1 MRYLFAPI
9 PFTGHVNPGLPMA
22 RELVRRGHVVRWYSS
37 PRFKH
42 AIENIGAHWVP
53 LRHALPLDE
62 ERLSEMWPDRPSEG
76 IAQMQ
81 HDIKNVFVE
90 FIRGA
95 LLDLEEEL
103 RREPADVL
111 IADNGSAVVE
121 ALHQK
126 LGIPWAVYGMS
137 VITMSSRDTAPFGL
151 ALQPSSTPLGRLR
164 NKFLY
169 WLVERVIFREASDYN
184 QRLRREVGLPPLR
197 RSIFDFAKDAD
208 LYLQSGVPSF
218 DYPRTDLP
226 DNVHFIGAPIPEPP
240 ANWTPP
246 AWWGQVS
253 HSPFRGQVSVST
265 HANGDLTPSL
275 RGQVSDST
283 HADRDLT
290 PSPWGQVSRKRVVLV
305 TQGTINNDFDQL
317 IRPAIRAL
325 ADENVLVIVTT
336 GSRNPE
342 EVEIDPLPAN
352 VRIERFIPYAHLMPH
367 VDLLLTNGGF
377 GSIQIA
383 LAHGVPVVAI
393 GKTEEKP
400 EIANRVNYAG
410 VGIGL
415 EVLIPTET
423 QIREA
428 VRTVLSVP
436 AYAARAE
443 AMRYEL
449 SGLDAAKI
457 GADLLEELAGRCD
470 VEEEALEQSA

>member
-9 PFTGHVNPGLPMA
+9 PFTGHVNPGLPIA
-22 RELVRRGHVVRWYSS
+22 RELVRRGHDVRWYSS
-37 PRFKH
+37 PRFKR
-42 AIENIGAHWVP
+42 AIENIGARWVP

-62 ERLSEMWPDRPSEG
+62 ENLDMWPDRPAEG

-81 HDIKNVFVE
+81 HDIKNLFIE

-95 LLDLEEEL
+95 LVDLEEEL
-103 RREPADVL
+103 RREPADVV

-121 ALHQK
+121 AIHQK

-137 VITMSSRDTAPFGL
+137 VLSMSSRDTAPFGL

-184 QRLRREVGLPPLR
+184 QQLRRDVGLPPLR

-246 AWWGQVS
+246 SWWGQVS
-253 HSPFRGQVSVST
+253 HSPFRGQVSDST
-265 HANGDLTPSL
+265 HAN
-275 RGQVSDST
+275 
-283 HADRDLT
+283 RDLT
-290 PSPWGQVSRKRVVLV
+290 PSPWGQVSGKRVVLV

-325 ADENVLVIVTT
+325 ADENVMVIVTT
-336 GSRNPE
+336 GSKNPE
-342 EVEIDPLPAN
+342 EVEIDPLPPN
-352 VRIERFIPYAHLMPH
+352 VRVERFIPYAHLMPH

-415 EVLIPTET
+415 KVLIPTET

-428 VRTVLSVP
+428 ARTVLSVP

-449 SGLDAAKI
+449 AGLDAAKI

-470 VEEEALEQSA
+470 VEEDAFEQSA

>member
-9 PFTGHVNPGLPMA
+9 PFTGHVNPGLPIA
-22 RELVRRGHVVRWYSS
+22 RELVRRGHDVRWYSS
-37 PRFKH
+37 PRFKR
-42 AIENIGAHWVP
+42 AIESVGARWVP
-53 LRHALPLDE
+53 LRHALPVDE
-62 ERLSEMWPDRPSEG
+62 ERLGEMWPERPAAG

-95 LLDLEEEL
+95 LVDLEEEL
-103 RREPADVL
+103 RREPVDVV

-126 LGIPWAVYGMS
+126 LGVCWAVYGMS
-137 VITMSSRDTAPFGL
+137 VLAMSSQDTAPFGL

-169 WLVERVIFREASDYN
+169 WLVERVIFREATRYN
-184 QRLRREVGLPPLR
+184 DQLRRDLGLPPLR
-197 RSIFDFAKDAD
+197 RSIFDFSKDAD

-226 DNVHFIGAPIPEPP
+226 ENVHFIGAPIPEPP
-240 ANWTPP
+240 AGWTPP
-246 AWWGQVS
+246 SWWGQVFPFTVGGQLS
-253 HSPFRGQVSVST
+253 H
-265 HANGDLTPSL
+265 LTDVKEDP
-275 RGQVSDST
+275 
-283 HADRDLT
+283 T
-290 PSPWGQVSRKRVVLV
+290 PGKPVVLV

-325 ADENVLVIVTT
+325 ADQDVLVIVTT
-336 GSRNPE
+336 GSKNPE
-342 EVEIDPLPAN
+342 EVEIDPLPPN
-352 VRIERFIPYAHLMPH
+352 VRVERFIPYAHLMPH

-415 EVLIPTET
+415 DVLIPTET

-449 SGLDAAKI
+449 SGLDAARI

-470 VEEEALEQSA
+470 VEEEALERSA